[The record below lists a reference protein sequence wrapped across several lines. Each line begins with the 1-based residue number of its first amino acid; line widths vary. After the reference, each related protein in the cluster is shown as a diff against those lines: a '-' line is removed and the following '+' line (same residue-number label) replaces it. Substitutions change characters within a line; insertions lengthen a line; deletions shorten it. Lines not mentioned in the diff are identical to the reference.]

1 MAFEKN
7 PISVSGT
14 LVYVCV
20 PDAVE
25 GYRDSKTGADPSKE
39 WKASVVLTDEDYV
52 DELEETA
59 SKVWKTQVSL
69 KKVKSVDF
77 EEAYKCDLPE
87 GAGKNVWVFTLRK
100 NTMLG
105 KTGKEVPE
113 QYRPRVFQSIGNKI
127 VEITNDPEKRVGN
140 GSVGAISI
148 DYFTRTDGSVSLY
161 LKNVRVDKLIA
172 YEKYSSDYVPGS
184 EFEAENESQA
194 QETKKE
200 SKPAVKKTAKAK
212 DEIPDEELPF

>member
-25 GYRDSKTGADPSKE
+25 GYRDAKTGADPGKE
-39 WKASVVLTDEDYV
+39 WKAGVVITDEDYV
-52 DELEETA
+52 DDLEETA

-69 KKVKSVDF
+69 KKVKSADF
-77 EEAYKCDLPE
+77 EEIYKCDLPE

-105 KTGKEVPE
+105 KTGREVPE
-113 QYRPRVFQSIGNKI
+113 QYRPRVFQTIGNKI

-140 GSVGAISI
+140 GSQGAISI
-148 DYFTRTDGSVSLY
+148 DYFTRHDGSVSLY

-172 YEKYSSDYVPGS
+172 YEKASDDYVPGS
-184 EFEAENESQA
+184 EFEAGGNGPVTEE
-194 QETKKE
+194 KKE
-200 SKPAVKKTAKAK
+200 SKSTGKKTAKAK
-212 DEIPDEELPF
+212 DDIPEDDIPF